1 VCAVVLWWW
10 WGCVHVCVVV
20 VGVVVG
26 GGWGGGGS
34 LDAGSAQLGS
44 SFRPCPLVPRAALHG
59 LPRMCGA
66 QVIVAERGPLVWVF
80 NFSPFN
86 TYEGLQVGRC
96 ACRPIVLVRSA
107 APTRALPPQLLPAAA
122 LPFSARGGSHTPT
135 PAPPLPPFPR
145 QIPVP
150 EPGKYR
156 VALDSDA
163 WDFGGPGR
171 VGHDV
176 DHFTV
181 VRLPHLGGRRACQP
195 PTPRV
200 CQLCYRERRGCSRC
214 ISSGRGPACSCHP

>member
-1 VCAVVLWWW
+1 LLFILNHSAACAPNLARLCLRRFLNEWDKA
-10 WGCVHVCVVV
+10 CLAADNQY
-20 VGVVVG
+20 
-26 GGWGGGGS
+26 S
-34 LDAGSAQLGS
+34 FIS
-44 SFRPCPLVPRAALHG
+44 SPWQWATMVDDEK
-59 LPRMCGA
+59 